1 MMKKANLVVAAF
13 LLIVGAALAQHIE
26 YAPFGHYTE
35 RVAEFEKQPRIM
47 PTDVVMLGDSHTEF
61 GGDWNK
67 RLPGCGYIVNRG
79 IAGDDAIGI
88 GHRLKQICPY
98 KPKAIVLE
106 CGINDLSH
114 ALTPQQV
121 VANIAEVMDSIMRQ
135 CPKTRLYVMGVF
147 PINMDVKRWKSLD
160 GKTNQVA
167 QLNNLLRAKC
177 KERGVT
183 FINIYNKLRIPGTN
197 KLRKDCCRDGLHL
210 TEKGYKIWSEA
221 LKLWLKQ
228 C

>member
-13 LLIVGAALAQHIE
+13 LLIVGAALAQHID

-47 PTDVVMLGDSHTEF
+47 PTDIVMLGDSHTEF

-67 RLPGCGYIVNRG
+67 RLPGCGNIVNRG

-121 VANIAEVMDSIMRQ
+121 AANIAEVMDSIMRQ
-135 CPKTRLYVMGVF
+135 CPKTRLYVVGVF

-167 QLNNLLRAKC
+167 EL
-177 KERGVT
+177 
-183 FINIYNKLRIPGTN
+183 NKLIRAECRTRKVVYIDVFD
-197 KLRKDCCRDGLHL
+197 KLRYQGSLKLRREYCKDGLHL
-210 TEKGYKIWSEA
+210 TEKGYEVWCKAMKPYLIG
-221 LKLWLKQ
+221 K
-228 C
+228 

>member
-13 LLIVGAALAQHIE
+13 LLIVGAALAQHID

-35 RVAEFEKQPRIM
+35 RVTEFEKQPRIM
-47 PTDVVMLGDSHTEF
+47 PTDIVMLGDSHTEF

-98 KPKAIVLE
+98 KPKTIVLE

-121 VANIAEVMDSIMRQ
+121 AANIAEVMDKILQQ
-135 CPKTRLYVMGVF
+135 CPGTKLYVVSVF
-147 PINMDVKRWKSLD
+147 PINLDVRKWKLLV
-160 GKTNQVA
+160 GKYAQVA
-167 QLNNLLRAKC
+167 EL
-177 KERGVT
+177 
-183 FINIYNKLRIPGTN
+183 NKLIRAECRARKVVYIDVFD
-197 KLRKDCCRDGLHL
+197 KLRYPGSLKLRREYCKDGLHL
-210 TEKGYKIWSEA
+210 TEKGYEVWCKAMKPYLIG
-221 LKLWLKQ
+221 K
-228 C
+228 

>member
-13 LLIVGAALAQHIE
+13 LLIVGAALAQHID

-47 PTDVVMLGDSHTEF
+47 PTDIVMLGDSHTEF

-67 RLPGCGYIVNRG
+67 RLPGCGNIVNRG

-121 VANIAEVMDSIMRQ
+121 AANIAEVMDSIMRQ

-147 PINMDVKRWKSLD
+147 PINMDVRKWKSLD

-167 QLNNLLRAKC
+167 EL
-177 KERGVT
+177 
-183 FINIYNKLRIPGTN
+183 NKLIRAECRARKVVYIDVFD
-197 KLRKDCCRDGLHL
+197 KLRYPGSLKLRREYCKDGLHL
-210 TEKGYKIWSEA
+210 TEKGYEVWCKAMKPCLIG
-221 LKLWLKQ
+221 K
-228 C
+228 

>member
-1 MMKKANLVVAAF
+1 MPNWASTCYVMDAKPEQAKELYDKIDSLTKKEKPLVENGFGKLWMGCLVNL
-13 LLIVGAALAQHIE
+13 L
-26 YAPFGHYTE
+26 
-35 RVAEFEKQPRIM
+35 
-47 PTDVVMLGDSHTEF
+47 

-67 RLPGCGYIVNRG
+67 RLPGCGNIVNRG

-121 VANIAEVMDSIMRQ
+121 AANIAEVMDSIMRQ
-135 CPKTRLYVMGVF
+135 CPDTRLYVMGVF

-160 GKTNQVA
+160 GKTNQVP